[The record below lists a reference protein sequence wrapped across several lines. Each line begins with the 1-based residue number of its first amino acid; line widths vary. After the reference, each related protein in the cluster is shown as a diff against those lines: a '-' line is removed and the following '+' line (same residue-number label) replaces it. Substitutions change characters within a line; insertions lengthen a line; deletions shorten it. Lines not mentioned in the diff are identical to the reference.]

1 MDQSQVEIQP
11 SEQTKQLRIRIDK
24 PGGLSSF
31 NIFCKELCSQ
41 EEGIKE
47 LTTSARFTLFSQ
59 RWAQLSDEERAIYK
73 ERAKSE
79 PLSLSS
85 KERQWKANLRK
96 MKRLMDHQKELM
108 PTTEGFFVMAHSAR
122 DEYFGG
128 SEQGLKYLR
137 ENFHIV
143 EGFVA
148 DPGVWAKSSSS
159 KVTVKQ
165 IRDLFNE
172 KYAAVAGKGKKMPY
186 SMQNSFTVSGLPDG
200 LQLRQPSR
208 YGTKQLRE
216 IWDARDS
223 IVILLLSS

>member
-1 MDQSQVEIQP
+1 MAVHQLDMKLHP
-11 SEQTKQLRIRIDK
+11 SFKQNKQCI
-24 PGGLSSF
+24 
-31 NIFCKELCSQ
+31 
-41 EEGIKE
+41 
-47 LTTSARFTLFSQ
+47 TL
-59 RWAQLSDEERAIYK
+59 
-73 ERAKSE
+73 KS
-79 PLSLSS
+79 
-85 KERQWKANLRK
+85 R
-96 MKRLMDHQKELM
+96 M
-108 PTTEGFFVMAHSAR
+108 
-122 DEYFGG
+122 
-128 SEQGLKYLR
+128 
-137 ENFHIV
+137 
-143 EGFVA
+143 
-148 DPGVWAKSSSS
+148 WAKSSSS